1 MHNEMHYAPRNR
13 IVCAKTAGAAVKN
26 MFSFNARLL
35 PAWKMLTTYHK
46 HKETAS
52 IKRQSSPEMFKI
64 TFESQREI
72 VRKKAK
78 INKETNIY
86 IPGLRA
92 ASRGTSRAGIKQEI
106 LRRRFQRQGTG
117 ACRDRVGLNKSYP
130 AVMFITWIITK
141 IKCFIWERDSS
152 DPFLAACLNHIHNPC
167 QHHPTLQSWWH
178 FGCCLNFVSSCAW
191 LQFSFCRHHFLPCF
205 IQPSLAASF
214 HESLIVRES
223 PEGRIS

>member
-1 MHNEMHYAPRNR
+1 MCGCYQPEKCWQH
-13 IVCAKTAGAAVKN
+13 II
-26 MFSFNARLL
+26 
-35 PAWKMLTTYHK
+35 
-46 HKETAS
+46 S
-52 IKRQSSPEMFKI
+52 IKKPHQQKGRAA
-64 TFESQREI
+64 QRCLKLHLNHKGRERERRRLP
-72 VRKKAK
+72 VK
-78 INKETNIY
+78 INKEANIY

-92 ASRGTSRAGIKQEI
+92 VSCDTSQAGIKQEI
-106 LRRRFQRQGTG
+106 LRRRFQRQGMG

-152 DPFLAACLNHIHNPC
+152 DPSLAACLNHIHNPC
-167 QHHPTLQSWWH
+167 QHHPTLQSWWR